1 MSLHLKAIAASDPFT
16 YSTGVLKCRTGERK
30 GYLFVRKGRKDEH
43 LHYLTLGCELA
54 PLIFGTAPNRSGLF
68 FVFLLGFCFLLVL
81 AFVIAFMFV
90 KVIKGHQGH
99 HYVWSSHHYVWSL
112 LVKVFVLLS
121 RSSSC

>member
-1 MSLHLKAIAASDPFT
+1 MSLHLKAVAASDPFT

-43 LHYLTLGCELA
+43 LHYLTLSCELA
-54 PLIFGTAPNRSGLF
+54 PLIFGTFLNRFLNF
-68 FVFLLGFCFLLVL
+68 FACLPFFFSFFLLAFLL
-81 AFVIAFMFV
+81 AFMFI

-112 LVKVFVLLS
+112 LVKMLLLSS

>member
-1 MSLHLKAIAASDPFT
+1 MS
-16 YSTGVLKCRTGERK
+16 YGRK
-30 GYLFVRKGRKDEH
+30 RGYLFVRKGRKDEH

-54 PLIFGTAPNRSGLF
+54 PLIFGTAPNRSGPF

-99 HYVWSSHHYVWSL
+99 HYV
-112 LVKVFVLLS
+112 
-121 RSSSC
+121 